1 MQKTTKKST
10 SLGVVIGRFHVDE
23 LHEGHI
29 DLIQEVEQTNDKL
42 LIIVGLSPCMCTT
55 YNPLD
60 FNTRRHMLRETF
72 PNAAIA
78 YVHDTKED
86 IDWSEALDAIVAKY
100 GNDFDKITL
109 YGCRDSFIKHYE
121 TKKYLTQE
129 LVQRVVVSG
138 SEIRKRIAAQSQ
150 NSKEFRAG
158 AIWYALN
165 QYPRAIP
172 TVDIA
177 IINKDTKYILL
188 GRKQKESKYRL
199 IGGFVQPGETYECA
213 ASREL
218 QEESS
223 LIVAPERLQYE
234 QSFVIDDWRYRREVD
249 KITSSLFTSFTW
261 DGVPAPNDDIH
272 ELKWLLLSNWIY
284 PEIVEEHID
293 MFRYLIQKYGVK

>member
-1 MQKTTKKST
+1 MKNKTK
-10 SLGVVIGRFHVDE
+10 SLGVIIGRFHVDE

-42 LIIVGLSPCMCTT
+42 LIIVGLSPCLCTS

-60 FNTRRHMLRETF
+60 FHTRRHMLRESF

-100 GNDFDKITL
+100 GDAFDKITL

-121 TKKYLTQE
+121 TRRFATQE
-129 LVQRVVVSG
+129 LVQRVIVSG
-138 SEIRKRIAAQSQ
+138 TEIRRRIAAQSQ

-172 TVDIA
+172 TVDIV
-177 IINKDTKYILL
+177 IINKETKYALL
-188 GRKQKESKYRL
+188 GRKPKEKEFR
-199 IGGFVQPGETYECA
+199 IVGGFVQPGETWEMA

-218 QEESS
+218 QEETN
-223 LIVAPERLQYE
+223 LIVPTTDLVYE
-234 QSFVIDDWRYRREVD
+234 GSFAIDDWRYRKEVD
-249 KITSSLFTSFTW
+249 KITTTLFTADAWS
-261 DGVPAPNDDIH
+261 GVPVPDDDIS
-272 ELKWLLLSNWIY
+272 ELQWTLLSTWAG
-284 PEIVEEHID
+284 PHIVEEHRD
-293 MFRYLIQKYGVK
+293 MFLHLVNKYGEK